1 MKKDQE
7 NQRACKYFANVA
19 HKRDKLSWKPQDIED
34 LHEHAKKHKY
44 CPYYSE
50 KFKSVFADIIFMPY
64 NQIIDWKL
72 RKNSFLNLENSI
84 VILDEGHNVPSVAEQ
99 AGCFDLSILKLEKVI
114 KELNHADFIIMR
126 DD

>member
-7 NQRACKYFANVA
+7 KERACKYFANVA

-34 LHEHAKKHKY
+34 LHKHAKKHKY

-64 NQIIDWKL
+64 NQIIDVCTLAIFSFYTCKQS
-72 RKNSFLNLENSI
+72 NSETCYFL
-84 VILDEGHNVPSVAEQ
+84 
-99 AGCFDLSILKLEKVI
+99 
-114 KELNHADFIIMR
+114 
-126 DD
+126 